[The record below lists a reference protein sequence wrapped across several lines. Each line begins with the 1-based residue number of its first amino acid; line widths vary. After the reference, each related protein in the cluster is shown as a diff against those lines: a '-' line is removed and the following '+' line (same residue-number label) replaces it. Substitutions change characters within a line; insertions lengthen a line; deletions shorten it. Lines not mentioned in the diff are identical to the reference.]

1 MSNSL
6 QVLVD
11 NRDALLLAEVAAWLH
26 MFGKL
31 QEDFLNGKYHLD
43 REIPKAVPLHF
54 PQLDALLKD
63 AWFGGVWKLL
73 PLGGTGT
80 EKLTPA
86 QLIRTHREDM
96 SKYTEGLRKLL
107 IDAHGLGSGIEKGM
121 LLDRFASPHKNPVYL
136 ATSLGYERPIKPTD
150 IHTAQQGLYR
160 FLEIQLNYLKAKI
173 ASFDFSEWVD
183 VRNKLI
189 QVIQQSYGITV
200 AETRRPLNDVTLLDQ
215 TAISVALFKA
225 ALAQNLLLGKW
236 KDPNQAKVADKYHWR
251 LLRVGLDGPT
261 FWGNS
266 TRVGDLLA
274 RKGCFE
280 EGLGKIQGLL
290 EVIYPLGSEIYRD
303 ENGSI
308 FIVPNIDNLL
318 TYTDGTQSLE
328 RHIQDIA
335 NQKFA
340 GETDF
345 TLSLSCST
353 RDTLVFGRLASV
365 ALPQPTPRP
374 SWLKQQWQNK
384 TSDICSVCGLRPQ
397 GPSDKALRRKV
408 CDTCQVRR
416 VNRSRQWINNP
427 STTIWIDEV
436 ADANGQVVLLVAHFD
451 LTDWLSG
458 NSFNT
463 VLSFDP
469 ESRLLSDKEQ
479 KPLKPQDYYFD
490 LGTLTN
496 NIQDGLIPGHKFE
509 DDLLGYLVQDTQRG
523 GSDIVQEFY
532 DLHIAETDLG
542 VFSPS
547 PKPELLALSMI
558 RQFPSFARIS
568 RVWETTKKF
577 WEEMESI
584 SYTTV
589 STVNTRLKIQ
599 GVFLR
604 DTLSQDTLGVSHTY
618 QIRSGNTSLS
628 VTCIKEQEFFTVDNL
643 HRIAVLLGAPEEFQR
658 NYDIAAQYVRNR
670 LLQSESVQIEE
681 PTGYGSPN
689 RPLGSLRIEDVTLEE
704 SSYLPAISIL
714 TEPRTF
720 MALVPADKALQV
732 AKAIKEKYEKEMG
745 KVRNRLPL
753 TLGVVFAGT
762 RTPLPAILDAG
773 RRTLKQPTEATH
785 WHVKGVDLRLYPEK
799 VLLTLGPGEGGEPS
813 LTLDIPTI
821 MGDEETEDVWYPY
834 WCLEEEAANASERKR
849 KFKGT
854 DGKYWTH
861 ISDLQVG
868 DAVSFMPSRFDF
880 EYLDT
885 AARRFEIS
893 YDNGKRRGTQQP
905 GSSYHPARPYYLE
918 QLDEFDQL
926 WHILSQ
932 GLETT
937 QIRTLIGIIE
947 DKRMEWSADQNNEVF
962 KQTVRDAL
970 NNANWKSYLKPEQFN
985 QLYRAALSGQ
995 LTDVVELYM
1004 RILNQRPEADKS
1016 QTEIAKTG
1024 GNS

>member
-1 MSNSL
+1 MRVS
-6 QVLVD
+6 
-11 NRDALLLAEVAAWLH
+11 
-26 MFGKL
+26 
-31 QEDFLNGKYHLD
+31 
-43 REIPKAVPLHF
+43 
-54 PQLDALLKD
+54 
-63 AWFGGVWKLL
+63 
-73 PLGGTGT
+73 
-80 EKLTPA
+80 
-86 QLIRTHREDM
+86 
-96 SKYTEGLRKLL
+96 
-107 IDAHGLGSGIEKGM
+107 
-121 LLDRFASPHKNPVYL
+121 
-136 ATSLGYERPIKPTD
+136 IKPTD
-150 IHTAQQGLYR
+150 IHAAQQSLYR

-173 ASFDFSEWVD
+173 ASLDLSEWVD

-189 QVIQQSYGITV
+189 QVIQRSYCITV

-236 KDPNQAKVADKYHWR
+236 KDPNQAKVADKYRWR
-251 LLRVGLDGPT
+251 LLRVGLDGPI

-274 RKGCFE
+274 RKGCLE
-280 EGLGKIQGLL
+280 EALDKIQELL

-328 RHIQDIA
+328 RHIQDIT
-335 NQKFA
+335 NQKLA

-353 RDTLVFGRLASV
+353 RDTLVFGRLASE
-365 ALPQPTPRP
+365 ALPQPTPQP

-384 TSDICSVCGLRPQ
+384 TSDICSVCGLRSQ
-397 GPSDKALRRKV
+397 GPSKKSLARKV
-408 CDTCQVRR
+408 CDVCKQRQI
-416 VNRSRQWINNP
+416 NRSEEWIKNP

-436 ADANGQVVLLVAHFD
+436 ADRNGQLVLLVAHFD
-451 LTDWLSG
+451 LIDWLSG

-469 ESRLLSDKEQ
+469 ESRLLLDKEQ
-479 KPLKPQDYYFD
+479 KPHYFD

-496 NIQDGLIPGHKFE
+496 NIQDGLISGDKFK
-509 DDLLGYLVQDTQRG
+509 DDLLGYLVGGNKRG
-523 GSDIVQEFY
+523 GSDVVQDFY
-532 DLHIAETDLG
+532 DLHVTETDLG
-542 VFSPS
+542 VFSSS

-577 WEEMESI
+577 WEEIESTF
-584 SYTTV
+584 YTAV
-589 STVNTRLKIQ
+589 GTVNTRLKIQ

-604 DTLSQDTLGVSHTY
+604 NTLSQDTVEVSHTY
-618 QIRSGNTSLS
+618 QVRSDNISLS
-628 VTCIKEQEFFTVDNL
+628 VTCIIKEQEFLTVDNL
-643 HRIAVLLGAPEEFQR
+643 RRTAFLLRASEAEYENDSQAAECVQR
-658 NYDIAAQYVRNR
+658 YLDGKTFD
-670 LLQSESVQIEE
+670 IEE
-681 PTGYGSPN
+681 PTGYGSSN
-689 RPLGSLRIEDVTLEE
+689 KALGKLKVTAVKLENTA
-704 SSYLPAISIL
+704 YVPAVSIL
-714 TEPRTF
+714 KEPRTF
-720 MALVPADKALQV
+720 MALVPADRALQV
-732 AKAIKEKYEKEMG
+732 ARAIKKKYEEEMG

-753 TLGVVFAGT
+753 TLGVVFAGA

-773 RRTLKQPTEATH
+773 RRMLKQPTEATR
-785 WHVKGVDLRLYPEK
+785 WRVKGVDLRLYPEK
-799 VLLTLGPGEGGEPS
+799 ASLTLEPTQGGKPS
-813 LTLDIPTI
+813 LTLNIPTI

-849 KFKGT
+849 KFKGI
-854 DGKYWTH
+854 DGKDWSH
-861 ISDLQVG
+861 VSDLQVG
-868 DAVSFMPSRFDF
+868 DVVSFMASRLDF

-905 GSSYHPARPYYLE
+905 GNSYHAARPYYLG

-926 WHILSQ
+926 WKILSQ

-937 QIRTLIGIIE
+937 QIHTLIGIIE
-947 DKRMEWSADQNNEVF
+947 DKRMQWSADQNNKTF

-970 NNANWKSYLKPEQFN
+970 NNANWKLRLTPDQFE

-995 LTDVVELYM
+995 LTDVTELYVQ
-1004 RILNQRPEADKS
+1004 LNQQPEDDKS

-1024 GNS
+1024 VNS